1 MAGMTNRGKKLVLSM
16 AFRAQDE
23 PTNYYVHLLTSSASL
38 SADTNTFSDVSAQES
53 TGGSYGEL
61 TKARGTGFTV
71 SEDDDSDFG
80 QITVPDCA
88 WTASGSAIANARY
101 AIITDDAG
109 GSGGHA
115 SNNGLCYW
123 DLGSTQSVSDGA
135 TLTLTGFKIKITES

>member
-1 MAGMTNRGKKLVLSM
+1 MAGMTNRGKKIILSM

-23 PTNYYVHLLTSSASL
+23 PTNFYVHLLTSSASL
-38 SADTNTFSDVSAQES
+38 SDNTNTFSDVSSAES

-61 TKARGTGFTV
+61 TKARGTGFLIA
-71 SEDDDSDFG
+71 EDDTSNFG

-115 SNNGLCYW
+115 SNNVLCYW
-123 DLGSTQSVSDGA
+123 DLGSTQAVSDGA

>member
-1 MAGMTNRGKKLVLSM
+1 MTNRGKKIILSM

-23 PTNYYVHLLTSSASL
+23 PTNFYVHLLTSSASL
-38 SADTNTFSDVSAQES
+38 SDDTNTFSDVSSAES

-61 TKARGTGFTV
+61 TKARGTGFLI
-71 SEDDDSDFG
+71 SEDDSSNFG

-88 WTASGSAIANARY
+88 WTASGSAIADARY

-115 SNNGLCYW
+115 SNNVLCYW

>member
-1 MAGMTNRGKKLVLSM
+1 MAGMTNRGKMIILSM

-23 PTNYYVHLLTSSASL
+23 PTNFYVHLLTSSASL
-38 SADTNTFSDVSAQES
+38 SDDTNTFSDVSSAES

-61 TKARGTGFTV
+61 TKARGTGFLI
-71 SEDDDSDFG
+71 SEDDSSNFG

-115 SNNGLCYW
+115 SNNVLCYW

>member
-1 MAGMTNRGKKLVLSM
+1 MTNRGKKIILSM

-23 PTNYYVHLLTSSASL
+23 PTNFYVHLLTSSASL
-38 SADTNTFSDVSAQES
+38 SDNTNTFSDVSSAES

-61 TKARGTGFTV
+61 TKARGTGFLIA
-71 SEDDDSDFG
+71 EDDTSNFG

-115 SNNGLCYW
+115 SNNVLCYW
-123 DLGSTQSVSDGA
+123 DLGSTQAVSDGA